1 MIYLDHNSTTELLE
15 DAKNAMVLAL
25 AKPFNPSAIHGL
37 GREGKKIIEQA
48 RRQIASLSGIINHFR
63 NYYITF
69 TASGTEANNLI
80 ISNFNNGEVFVSAI
94 EHASILAHV
103 KFANNIQIISV
114 DENGIVNLE
123 ELKKKLSSSSAEKK
137 LVSIIFANNETG
149 VIQDIKQIAKVAHDH
164 GALIHSD
171 CVQAFGKIPV
181 NLAELDIDFA
191 TISAHKIGGPVGT
204 GALIRKAKYHLLP
217 LIIGGGQEMGLR
229 SGTENVAAIAGF
241 GVAAEIASKE
251 LESRYKH
258 LKELRDYLEKELVKN
273 FSQIKI
279 VNQQSERLPNT
290 SLIINLG
297 KKAETQI
304 IALDLKNIAIS
315 SGAACS
321 SGKIGSSKTLEAMG
335 FNEEERDSAIRIS
348 LGYTT
353 TQQDIDKFLKIYRE
367 INS

>member
-1 MIYLDHNSTTELLE
+1 MIYLDHNSTTNLLE
-15 DAKNAMVLAL
+15 DAKNAMLLAL

-48 RRQIASLSGIINHFR
+48 RRQIAGLSGIINYFR

-258 LKELRDYLEKELVKN
+258 LKELRDYLEKELVKILP
-273 FSQIKI
+273 QIKI

>member
-1 MIYLDHNSTTELLE
+1 MPRCL
-15 DAKNAMVLAL
+15 
-25 AKPFNPSAIHGL
+25 
-37 GREGKKIIEQA
+37 
-48 RRQIASLSGIINHFR
+48 
-63 NYYITF
+63 
-69 TASGTEANNLI
+69 
-80 ISNFNNGEVFVSAI
+80 
-94 EHASILAHV
+94 
-103 KFANNIQIISV
+103 
-114 DENGIVNLE
+114 
-123 ELKKKLSSSSAEKK
+123 
-137 LVSIIFANNETG
+137 
-149 VIQDIKQIAKVAHDH
+149 
-164 GALIHSD
+164 
-171 CVQAFGKIPV
+171 
-181 NLAELDIDFA
+181 
-191 TISAHKIGGPVGT
+191 HKIGGPVGA

-217 LIIGGGQEMGLR
+217 HIIGGGQEMGLR

-258 LKELRDYLEKELVKN
+258 LKELRDYLEKELVK
-273 FSQIKI
+273 FLPQIKI
-279 VNQQSERLPNT
+279 VNQQSKRLPNT

>member
-1 MIYLDHNSTTELLE
+1 MIYLDHNSTTNLLE
-15 DAKNAMVLAL
+15 EAKNAMLLAL
-25 AKPFNPSAIHGL
+25 VKPFNPSATHGF

-48 RRQIASLSGIINHFR
+48 RRKIASLSGIINHFR

-94 EHASILAHV
+94 EHASILAYT
-103 KFANNIQIISV
+103 KFGNNIQIIPV
-114 DENGIVNLE
+114 NENGIVNLK
-123 ELKKKLSSSSAEKK
+123 ELENKLSSSLAERK

-149 VIQDIKQIAKVAHDH
+149 VIQDIKQIVKIAHSH
-164 GALIHSD
+164 GALVHSD

-181 NLAELDIDFA
+181 NLPELDIDFA
-191 TISAHKIGGPVGT
+191 TISAHKIGGPVGA
-204 GALIRKAKYHLLP
+204 GALIRKAKYHLVP
-217 LIIGGGQEMGLR
+217 HIIGGGQEMGLR

-241 GVAAEIASKE
+241 SVAAEIASRE

-258 LKELRDYLEKELVKN
+258 LKKLRDYLEKELVKILP
-273 FSQIKI
+273 QIKI

-335 FNEEERDSAIRIS
+335 FSEEERDSAIRIS
-348 LGYTT
+348 LGCTT
-353 TQQDIDKFLKIYRE
+353 TKQDIDKFLRIYRE